1 MRRRIPQ
8 ILQLTQTECGLCC
21 VLMLLHFHGIKESLF
36 SLRRQIEIG
45 RDGVSLNQLRQIFHS
60 RGFETKLFR
69 TNIPGMRGLEA
80 PFIAYWESYHFV
92 VVEKVGRNFVTIVDP
107 AAGRTRVPIEEFADS
122 FSGIVLVATETPN
135 VVRTVEP
142 QPSPWADFLRPLLAS
157 KSLIGLIL
165 LLSAVL
171 YVVVLGVP
179 LLTEQVVD
187 AQLTGRLPSIEYL
200 IVLALGLGALV
211 YYLVTVSRVWIT
223 TRLSVRLGR
232 IVMTGTFGR
241 LLKLPYK
248 YFSTRSPGELMYRLG
263 SVNAI
268 RDTVSSQLV
277 GGVFDLGM
285 LLFIGGYMLVQSV
298 ELTLVAMAFFAVIT
312 TTLVLNRNGVAE
324 SIRNE
329 NTELSKSQSM
339 QMEAVLSIV
348 SLKLSGTED
357 SFVAR
362 WRKVYDRSLARLS
375 RRNLLQG
382 RIDGVVAV
390 IRVIAPLGI
399 LLYGMHLYR
408 DGTIS
413 IGTVVAFQAISAT
426 FFSLASSVFGTYTQ
440 FLMVRSY
447 LDRIQDIVRTDPEPD
462 RSHGI
467 KAQLGGLLEVRDVG
481 FSYTRT
487 SPQVLRDVSFVATPG
502 QKIAIVGQSGCGK
515 STLGKLLSGLYTPT
529 TGEIAYDGNLSENF
543 ERKAFYSSFGYVPQE
558 IVLENK
564 SVYDNIAMDDED
576 ITIMDVEA
584 AAMAAQIHDEIQR
597 MPMGYHTLVSELGAN
612 FSGGQRQRIA
622 LARAFVKKPR
632 VLVLDEATS
641 SLDVLNETRISDFLR
656 TQECTS
662 VVISHRLAT
671 IMDADEILV
680 LEDGRIVERGTHE
693 TLTAAN
699 GHYCAMFESQL
710 ATVRH

>member
-1 MRRRIPQ
+1 MKGRIPQ

-36 SLRRQIEIG
+36 SLRRQIEVG
-45 RDGVSLNQLRQIFHS
+45 RDGVSLSQLRQILHT

-69 TNIPGMRGLEA
+69 TNIPGMRGLKA

-92 VVEKVGRNFVTIVDP
+92 VVENVGRDFVTIVDP
-107 AAGRTRVPIEEFADS
+107 AVGRTRLPIQEFADS
-122 FSGIVLVATETPN
+122 FSGIVLVATETAN
-135 VVRTVEP
+135 VVRAVTP
-142 QPSPWADFLRPLLAS
+142 QPSPWLNFLRPLLAS

-165 LLSAVL
+165 LLSTTL
-171 YVVVLGVP
+171 YGAVLGVP
-179 LLTEQVVD
+179 ILTRRIVD

-200 IVLALGLGALV
+200 IVLALVLGALV
-211 YYLVTVSRVWIT
+211 YYLVSVSRVWIT

-232 IVMTGTFGR
+232 IVMTDTFGR
-241 LLKLPYK
+241 LLRLPYK
-248 YFSTRSPGELMYRLG
+248 FFSTRSPGELMYRLS
-263 SVNAI
+263 SVNMI
-268 RDTVSSQLV
+268 RDTVSAQLV

-285 LLFIGGYMLVQSV
+285 LLFIAGYMLLESW
-298 ELTLVAMAFFAVIT
+298 ELSLVALAFFGVIMA
-312 TTLVLNRNGVAE
+312 TLILNRQGVGE
-324 SIRNE
+324 SVRNE

-357 SFVAR
+357 RFLAR
-362 WRKVYDRSLARLS
+362 WRKVYERSLTRLARRS
-375 RRNLLQG
+375 LLQG

-390 IRVIAPLGI
+390 IRVVAPLGI

-408 DGTIS
+408 GGTIS

-440 FLMVRSY
+440 FLMVDSY
-447 LDRIQDIVRTDPEPD
+447 LDRIQDIVHTDPEPD
-462 RSHGI
+462 RAHGI
-467 KAQLGGLLEVRDVG
+467 KACLDGMLDVRGVG
-481 FSYTRT
+481 FSYTAT
-487 SPQVLRDVSFVATPG
+487 SPQILQDVSFRAMPG

-515 STLGKLLSGLYTPT
+515 STLGKILSGLYTPT
-529 TGEIAYDGNLSENF
+529 SGEITYDGNLAEDY
-543 ERKAFYSSFGYVPQE
+543 ERKAFYGSFGYVPQE
-558 IVLENK
+558 IILENK
-564 SVYDNIAMDDED
+564 SVHENIAMDDEE
-576 ITIMDVEA
+576 ITVADVEA
-584 AAMAAQIHDEIQR
+584 AATAARIHEEIQQ
-597 MPMGYHTLVSELGAN
+597 MPMGYNTLVSELGAN

-622 LARAFVKKPR
+622 LARAFAKKPR

-641 SLDVLNETRISDFLR
+641 SLDILNETRISDFLR

-680 LEDGRIVERGTHE
+680 MKDGRIIERGTHE
-693 TLTAAN
+693 ALCALN

-710 ATVRH
+710 ATVQ